1 MQSTLKH
8 VQHVQ
13 TLAFIFLLWN
23 HFVLT
28 RVVGCLAS
36 ILIHSELFSVMLEGS
51 YMKCC
56 SSLPVRLCRASY
68 LGSEPRGWFLQRC
81 WFHSPLSVQSCCL
94 SAWLSECLHGF
105 CSPLFLFNPT
115 WPWFWVF
122 SVDCTISGS
131 VTVCHNMVLGRGIVK
146 NITFCVDL
154 ELINGSKV
162 IKDSDFRA
170 IWIQISPHNSYMTFE
185 SYCT

>member
-1 MQSTLKH
+1 MFSRFRLSP
-8 VQHVQ
+8 
-13 TLAFIFLLWN
+13 FIFLLWN
-23 HFVLT
+23 HFILT
-28 RVVGCLAS
+28 RTVGCLAS
-36 ILIHSELFSVMLEGS
+36 VLIYSELFSVMLEGS

-122 SVDCTISGS
+122 SVDCTSLVQSRFAIIWSWEGVLSKTLLS
-131 VTVCHNMVLGRGIVK
+131 V
-146 NITFCVDL
+146 
-154 ELINGSKV
+154 
-162 IKDSDFRA
+162 
-170 IWIQISPHNSYMTFE
+170 WILS
-185 SYCT
+185 